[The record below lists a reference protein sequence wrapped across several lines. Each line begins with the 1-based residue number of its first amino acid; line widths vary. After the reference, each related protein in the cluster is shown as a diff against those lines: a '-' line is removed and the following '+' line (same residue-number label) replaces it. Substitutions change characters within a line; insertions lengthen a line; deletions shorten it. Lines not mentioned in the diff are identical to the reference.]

1 MYKVAII
8 SNTFSS
14 SFVFRNDYLN
24 FLKRDGKLS
33 CVISVNNDIKY
44 VKQDQ
49 ILNYNGIHLGIFK
62 IIEVMSLLYKSDIIH
77 SFTHIGNIVGYIL
90 AILTNSKIMATV
102 TGRGRI
108 YSKNNFQYLVLRKIL
123 DKIYFRIVKR
133 GGTIIV
139 QNKRDEKYFIEITG
153 KPNQILRTNGSGLSK
168 LEFRRLQKL
177 SENKSPVIGFMSR
190 ALPEKGV
197 DEFYELAR
205 ANRSRNLIFRHIGH
219 FGKGKYDEV
228 NIQKTAKDSNIEYLN
243 FTTNSFD
250 EIKKIDIMII
260 PSSYYEGVSRLFIEA
275 VCSGCMVI
283 ARRTPGVED
292 YENLFENLI
301 IYDDNLSDIFSNCLE
316 GFRAGL
322 AFDTLP
328 AFEVFDSRLINERY
342 VEGIEIQFRSKIAE

>member
-1 MYKVAII
+1 M
-8 SNTFSS
+8 
-14 SFVFRNDYLN
+14 
-24 FLKRDGKLS
+24 
-33 CVISVNNDIKY
+33 NNDIKY

-49 ILNYNGIHLGIFK
+49 LLNYNGIHLGIFK
-62 IIEVMSLLYKSDIIH
+62 IMEVIRLIYKSDIIH

-90 AILTNSKIMATV
+90 AILTNAKIVATV

-108 YSKNNFQYLVLRKIL
+108 YSKNDFKYLVLRKIL

-139 QNKRDEKYFIEITG
+139 QNKRDEDYFIEITG
-153 KPNQILRTNGSGLSK
+153 KRDQIIRTNGSGLSK
-168 LEFRRLQKL
+168 LEFLRLQKV
-177 SENKSPVIGFMSR
+177 SKNETPVIGFMSR

-205 ANRSRNLIFRHIGH
+205 VNRSSNLIFRHIGH
-219 FGKGKYDEV
+219 FGKGKYDE
-228 NIQKTAKDSNIEYLN
+228 ISIHHTAKDSNVEYFN

-250 EIKKIDIMII
+250 EIKKIDIIII

-292 YENLFENLI
+292 YENQFDNLI
-301 IYDDNLSDIFSNCLE
+301 IYDDNLTDIFANYLE
-316 GFRAGL
+316 AFGAGL
-322 AFDTLP
+322 AFDTLS
-328 AFEVFDSRLINERY
+328 AFEMFDSRLINERY
-342 VEGIEIQFRSKIAE
+342 VEGIEMQFCSKIAE